1 MVIRYLVVI
10 LAAVSLAAGGAF
22 AAEPP
27 SGPSAAAERQRML
40 DLIPAPLPAQAVA
53 QGPASFY
60 DPDDLY
66 KYMDGGADV
75 FLLYGFQRLLHQ
87 EFRAKEVDVTL
98 DVFDMGA
105 PDTAFG
111 IYSAERSPSYRF
123 FTVGAEGYRDE
134 GILNFL
140 QDRYYV
146 KLGGF
151 GSGADAVLDVFAR
164 ALSPRI
170 GPNPAF
176 PPLLGQ
182 LPAEHRKPHSEQ
194 YMPKD
199 PLGHPFLGPAYVI
212 SYAAGDRETKLYLT
226 VARDPAD
233 AQQRFQ
239 ELDRHFRSTGQSK
252 PAPELGG
259 DAIRAGNSF
268 EGSVLARTK
277 GRYLILLVNPAAG
290 GEELL
295 KASAAGLR

>member
-10 LAAVSLAAGGAF
+10 LAAVSVVACGAF
-22 AAEPP
+22 AADSP
-27 SGPSAAAERQRML
+27 SGPSAAADRQRML
-40 DLIPAPLPAQAVA
+40 NLIPTPLPAQAVA
-53 QGPASFY
+53 QGPATFY
-60 DPDDLY
+60 EPDDLY

-75 FLLYGFQRLLHQ
+75 FLLYGVQRLLHQ
-87 EFRAKEVDVTL
+87 EFRAKEVDVTV

-111 IYSAERSPSYRF
+111 MYSAERSPSYRF
-123 FTVGAEGYRDE
+123 ITMGAEGYRDE

-140 QDRYYV
+140 QGRYYV

-151 GSGADAVLDVFAR
+151 GSGADAVLDAFAR

-199 PLGHPFLGPAYVI
+199 PMGHAFLGPAYVI
-212 SYAAGDRETKLYLT
+212 AYAAGDKESKLYVT

-233 AQQRFQ
+233 AQQRLK
-239 ELDRHFRSTGQSK
+239 ELDQNFRSTGESK
-252 PAPELGG
+252 PAPELGEG
-259 DAIRAGNSF
+259 AIRASNSF
-268 EGSVLARTK
+268 EGSILARTK
-277 GRYLILLVNPAAG
+277 GRYLILLSNPGAG

-295 KASAAGLR
+295 KATAERLR